1 MNRAG
6 YYLREGISSVFIHSL
21 MSFATVCVIVSC
33 LLLMGSFSL
42 IAINI
47 NNIITGLEEE
57 NQIIAYV
64 DETLSNEEA
73 EALGTELLRVGN
85 VKDVYFITREEA
97 MENFISQY
105 EDNELFSDIDAKV
118 FRNRFIVKLED
129 NSLMGVTQ
137 NNLTKVSGIVKVN
150 AHLEIS
156 KGFITIKKIAN
167 IVSLSIVALLFL
179 VSMFIMSNTIKLTTF
194 TRRNEIAIVKMM
206 GASNSFIRW
215 PFTVEG
221 MFLGLLGAGIA
232 YLFQWGLYMFLAEKI
247 AGSSLRFLTVMS
259 FGSIAVPVFGAFV
272 AMGIIVGVFGSR
284 IAIRSYLRV

>member
-33 LLLMGSFSL
+33 ILLMGSFSL

>member
-6 YYLREGISSVFIHSL
+6 YYLREGVSSVFTHSL

-64 DETLSNEEA
+64 DETLSNEAA
-73 EALGTELLRVGN
+73 EALGAELMKVGN
-85 VKDVYFITREEA
+85 VKEVTFITREEA
-97 MENFISQY
+97 MDSFISQY
-105 EDNELFSDIDAKV
+105 EDNDLFSDIDAKV

-129 NSLMGVTQ
+129 NSLMEVTQ
-137 NNLTKVSGIVKVN
+137 NNLTKVSGIAKVN

-156 KGFITIKKIAN
+156 RGFLTIKKIAN

-232 YLFQWGLYMFLAEKI
+232 YLFQWGLYMFLTEKI
-247 AGSSLRFLTVMS
+247 AGSTLRFLTVMS
-259 FGSIAVPVFGAFV
+259 FGSIAIPVFGAFV
-272 AMGIIVGVFGSR
+272 AVGIIVGVFGSR
-284 IAIRSYLRV
+284 IAIRSYLRI